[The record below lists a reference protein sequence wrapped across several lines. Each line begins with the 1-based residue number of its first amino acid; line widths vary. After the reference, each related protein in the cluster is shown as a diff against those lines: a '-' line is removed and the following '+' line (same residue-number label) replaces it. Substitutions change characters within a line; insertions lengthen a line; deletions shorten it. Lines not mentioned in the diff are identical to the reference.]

1 MGQRRKFTAEYKRE
15 AVAMLDARGVT
26 VSQIAADL
34 GIGANILGR
43 WRRELRQEPKQA
55 FVGNGR
61 SRDEE
66 LSQLRRELA
75 RVTKE
80 RDFLPRSGSVLRESI
95 AMKFRMIQQC
105 RDAFPIRLMCR
116 CLRVSASGYYGW
128 ATHPP
133 SARAQENGRLVA
145 RMRDLH
151 TQHDGVLGSPRM
163 WEELR
168 YAGERCGRHRVA
180 RLMRRAGL
188 QGVPQRRRWRTKPS
202 GTPPAGTRNHL
213 ERDFTAPAPNTKWVT
228 DITYIRTAEHWL
240 YLCIVL
246 DLYSDVVVGWSMSP
260 RQDRQLV
267 MQAVLMAVWQ
277 RPGRTPVILHSDRG
291 CQFTSDEYQ
300 QFLAAHHIT
309 CSMSAVGSCA
319 DNAAAESFFGLLKR
333 ERVNRR
339 HYRTRAEARA
349 DLFDY
354 IERWHNPRQRRRLA
368 FQRQQQKLLTQVSVE
383 TG

>member
-1 MGQRRKFTAEYKRE
+1 
-15 AVAMLDARGVT
+15 
-26 VSQIAADL
+26 
-34 GIGANILGR
+34 
-43 WRRELRQEPKQA
+43 
-55 FVGNGR
+55 
-61 SRDEE
+61 
-66 LSQLRRELA
+66 
-75 RVTKE
+75 
-80 RDFLPRSGSVLRESI
+80 
-95 AMKFRMIQQC
+95 MKFRMIQRC

-128 ATHPP
+128 TTRLP
-133 SARAQENGRLVA
+133 SARTTENARLLA

-151 TQHDGVLGSPRM
+151 TQHEGVLGSPRM

-180 RLMRRAGL
+180 RLMRHAGL
-188 QGVPQRRRWRTKPS
+188 QGVPQRRRWRRKAS
-202 GTPPAGTRNHL
+202 GLPPAGTQNHL
-213 ERDFTAPAPNTKWVT
+213 ERDFTATTPNTKWVT

-246 DLYSDVVVGWSMSP
+246 DLYSGVIVGWSMSP

-267 MQAVLMAVWQ
+267 VHAVLMALWQ
-277 RPGRTPVILHSDRG
+277 RPTRTPVILHSDRG

-300 QFLAAHHIT
+300 QFLAAHQVT

-319 DNAAAESFFGLLKR
+319 DNAAAESFFGRLKR

-339 HYRTRAEARA
+339 QYRTRAEARA
-349 DLFDY
+349 DIFDY

-368 FQRQQQKLLTQVSVE
+368 FQQERQKLLTHLSVE
-383 TG
+383 MG